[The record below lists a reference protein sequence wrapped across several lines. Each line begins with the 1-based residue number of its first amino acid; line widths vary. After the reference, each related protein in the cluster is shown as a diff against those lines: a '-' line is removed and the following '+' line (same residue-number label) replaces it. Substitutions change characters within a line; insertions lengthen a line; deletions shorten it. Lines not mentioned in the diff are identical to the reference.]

1 MITLI
6 LKYELKKIFS
16 KKPNQV
22 VLAAAVLLA
31 VVFSI
36 FAIRSIRYVDKQ
48 GVLHEGTLTAA
59 RCLASDK
66 NQWKGTLTG
75 EKIASVVKSRKEM
88 DAKYP
93 ENIPDTA
100 FGETIQSY
108 NDISDF
114 VINIMTPD
122 SPWDKSVLYQLT
134 DEQMGELYNIYKN
147 NMLKMSDEYGKTPEQ
162 QKFLMKQYEKI
173 QMPITY
179 EAPVSWDTMILYAET
194 YEMVLAIVIGF
205 LTAGIFA
212 EEFRNRAESVY
223 YSTKYGRSKATKN
236 KILAGILTTTIVY
249 WTGAGILTLISFT
262 VMGTSGMH
270 TPYQL
275 MFPYSIY
282 SMTFGQ
288 YYLLILI
295 CGYIASLLTAS
306 TAMLTTA
313 KMHTPYVAVCIPFFM
328 LCVLPFIARA
338 LPSFAAF
345 FNLMPCVLTNILN
358 CARTPI
364 LYQIGNTVFRQIPL
378 VITLYT
384 ALSILLLPF
393 VYRCYCRYGLKKE

>member
-1 MITLI
+1 MILLI

-16 KKPNQV
+16 KKLNQV
-22 VLAAAVLLA
+22 ILTAAFLLA

-36 FAIRSIRYVDKQ
+36 FAIQSIRFVDTQ

-59 RCLASDK
+59 RRLASDQ
-66 NQWKGTLTG
+66 NQWKGTLTTD
-75 EKIASVVKSRKEM
+75 KIAKAVKSRKEL
-88 DAKYP
+88 DEKYP
-93 ENIPDTA
+93 EDIPDTA

-108 NDISDF
+108 SNITDF

-122 SPWDKSVLYQLT
+122 SPGDKSVLHQLT
-134 DEQMGELYNIYKN
+134 DEQVGQLYNIYKD
-147 NMLKMSDEYGKTPEQ
+147 NMLKMSVEYGETPEQ
-162 QKFLMKQYEKI
+162 KELLMKQYEKI
-173 QMPITY
+173 QMPLTY

-205 LTAGIFA
+205 LTAGIFT
-212 EEFRNRAESVY
+212 EEFRNRAESVF

-236 KILAGILTTTIVY
+236 KILAGILSTTIVY
-249 WTGAGILTLISFT
+249 WTGIGILTLISFT

-282 SMTFGQ
+282 PMTFGQ

-313 KMHTPYVAVCIPFFM
+313 KMHTPYMAVCLPFFM
-328 LCVLPFIARA
+328 LCVLPFFARA

-358 CARTPI
+358 CARIPI
-364 LYQIGNTVFRQIPL
+364 LYQVGNTVFRQIPL
-378 VITLYT
+378 AMLIYT
-384 ALSILLLPF
+384 AVSILLLPF
-393 VYRCYCRYGLKKE
+393 VYRCYSQYGLKKE

>member
-22 VLAAAVLLA
+22 VLAVAVLLA

-93 ENIPDTA
+93 EDIPDTA

-262 VMGTSGMH
+262 VMGTSGIH

-393 VYRCYCRYGLKKE
+393 AYRCYCRYGLKKE

>member
-1 MITLI
+1 M

-16 KKPNQV
+16 KKFNQV
-22 VLAAAVLLA
+22 ILAAAVLLA

-36 FAIRSIRYVDKQ
+36 FAIQSILYTDTQ
-48 GVLHEGTLTAA
+48 GISHDGKLTAA
-59 RCLASDK
+59 RRLASDQNK
-66 NQWKGTLTG
+66 WKGALTT
-75 EKIASVVKSRKEM
+75 EKIAAVVKSRKELG
-88 DAKYP
+88 AKYP
-93 ENIPDTA
+93 DDIPDTVY
-100 FGETIQSY
+100 GKTVQSY
-108 NDISDF
+108 NDITHF
-114 VINIMTPD
+114 VIQIMTPD
-122 SPWDKSVLYQLT
+122 SDWDENTLYQLT
-134 DEQMGELYNIYKN
+134 DEQARELYNIYKD
-147 NMLKMSDEYGKTPEQ
+147 NMLKMSIDYGKTPEQ
-162 QKFLMKQYEKI
+162 QKLLMKEYEKI
-173 QMPITY
+173 QMPVTY
-179 EAPVSWDTMILYAET
+179 ESVVSWDTMILYAET

-236 KILAGILTTTIVY
+236 KILAGVLTTTIVY
-249 WTGAGILTLISFT
+249 WTGTGILTLISFT

>member
-1 MITLI
+1 MI

-22 VLAAAVLLA
+22 VLAVAVLLA

-262 VMGTSGMH
+262 VMGISGMH

-313 KMHTPYVAVCIPFFM
+313 KMHTPYVAVCIPFFI

-378 VITLYT
+378 VMTLYT

-393 VYRCYCRYGLKKE
+393 AYRCYCRYGLKKE

>member
-22 VLAAAVLLA
+22 VLAVAVLLA

-93 ENIPDTA
+93 EDIPDTA

-393 VYRCYCRYGLKKE
+393 AYRCYCRYGLKKE

>member
-1 MITLI
+1 M

-16 KKPNQV
+16 KKLNQV
-22 VLAAAVLLA
+22 ILAATVLLA

-36 FAIRSIRYVDKQ
+36 FAIGSIHYVDTQ
-48 GVLHEGTLTAA
+48 GISHEGNLTAA
-59 RCLASDK
+59 RCLVSDK
-66 NQWKGTLTG
+66 NQWKGTLTTDR
-75 EKIASVVKSRKEM
+75 IAKVVKSRKEL
-88 DAKYP
+88 DEKYP
-93 ENIPDTA
+93 EDIPDTVY
-100 FGETIQSY
+100 GKTVQSY
-108 NDISDF
+108 YDITDF
-114 VINIMTPD
+114 VIDIMTPD
-122 SPWDKSVLYQLT
+122 SPWDKSVLYQLS
-134 DEQMGELYNIYKN
+134 DEQVGELYNIYKD
-147 NMLKMSDEYGKTPEQ
+147 NMLKMSVEYGETPEQ
-162 QKFLMKQYEKI
+162 KKFLMRQYEKI
-173 QMPITY
+173 QLPLTY
-179 EAPVSWDTMILYAET
+179 EAADSWDTMILYAET
-194 YEMVLAIVIGF
+194 YGMILAIVIGF

-212 EEFRNRAESVY
+212 EEFRNRAESVF

-249 WTGAGILTLISFT
+249 WTGIGILTLISFA

-282 SMTFGQ
+282 PMTFGQ

-306 TAMLTTA
+306 TAMLATA
-313 KMHTPYVAVCIPFFM
+313 KMHTPYVAVCLPFFM

-345 FNLMPCVLTNILN
+345 FNLMPCALTNILN
-358 CARTPI
+358 CARVPI

-378 VITLYT
+378 AMLIYT
-384 ALSILLLPF
+384 AASVLLLPF
-393 VYRCYCRYGLKKE
+393 VFRCYSQYGLKKE

>member
-22 VLAAAVLLA
+22 VLAVAVLLA

-36 FAIRSIRYVDKQ
+36 FSIRSIRYVDKQ

-93 ENIPDTA
+93 EDIPDTA

-262 VMGTSGMH
+262 VMGTSGIH

-393 VYRCYCRYGLKKE
+393 AYRCYCRYGLKKE

>member
-22 VLAAAVLLA
+22 VLAVAVLLA

-88 DAKYP
+88 VAKYP
-93 ENIPDTA
+93 EDIPDTA

>member
-93 ENIPDTA
+93 EDIPDTA

-393 VYRCYCRYGLKKE
+393 AYRCYCRYGLKKE